1 MDGMPLILLVLS
13 ALAVTAVSRRMR
25 LPAPLT
31 LVVAGLAISA
41 IPGVPDYQLD
51 PNLVLYGILPPLLY
65 SAALD
70 SSAIQIRT
78 NVRSIALLAVGLVLF
93 STACIGLV
101 AWWLVPGLPLGA
113 ALALAA
119 VVAPPDAVAAV
130 SIGRHLGLPRRVM
143 TVLSGESLFNDAT
156 ALTALRVA
164 VGAGVGTSFSL
175 TAALG
180 GFLLTAAGGVVL
192 GAVLG
197 RVVHQVRLRLRD
209 PRLESALGLVVPF
222 AAYALA
228 EEIHV
233 SGVLAVVMTGLY
245 LGHHAPQA
253 GYATRL
259 QDQAVWQ
266 AADTVLEAFVFALIG
281 LQLPAVVRGVSG
293 DIRPLLVAA
302 AAVTV
307 TAVLARAVWVFPAV
321 YLPRVLFAGLGA
333 RDPAPPWQIPAV
345 ISWAGMRGVV
355 TLAAA
360 SAIPRVTHSGAPF
373 PGRPE
378 IIFLAFCVT
387 VATLLL
393 HGLTLPWVIRRLGGE
408 GRLGVEGRE
417 SHQDAVAEAD
427 AVHAATQAALERL
440 ESASNGI
447 PSSVTT
453 RLRKA
458 AEHRSNS
465 VWERLGRP
473 ETEVGEAPSVIYRR
487 LRLEMLAAERD
498 TLVGLRDAGRINDE
512 VLARTL
518 HELDLEEAI
527 LSR

>member
-13 ALAVTAVSRRMR
+13 ALAVTAVSRRLR

-41 IPGVPDYQLD
+41 IPGVPNYQLD
-51 PNLVLYGILPPLLY
+51 PNLILYGILPPLLY

-70 SSAIQIRT
+70 SSAIQIRA
-78 NVRSIALLAVGLVLF
+78 NIRPIALLAVGLVLF
-93 STACIGLV
+93 STGCVGLV

-130 SIGRHLGLPRRVM
+130 SIGRRLGLPRRVM
-143 TVLSGESLFNDAT
+143 TVLIGESLFNDAT

-164 VGAGVGTSFSL
+164 VAATVGTGFSL
-175 TAALG
+175 WSGLG
-180 GFLLTAAGGVVL
+180 AFLLIAAGGVVL

-209 PRLESALGLVVPF
+209 ARLESALGLVIPF

-228 EEIHV
+228 AELRV
-233 SGVLAVVMTGLY
+233 SGVLAVVMAALY

-293 DIRPLLVAA
+293 DIRPLLIAA
-302 AAVTV
+302 AAVIG
-307 TAVLARAVWVFPAV
+307 TAVLARVVWVFPAT
-321 YLPRVLFAGLGA
+321 YLPRVLFSGVGA
-333 RDPAPPWQIPAV
+333 RDPAPRWQVPAV
-345 ISWAGMRGVV
+345 LSWAGMRGVV

-360 SAIPRVTHSGAPF
+360 SAIPRVTNSGAPF

-393 HGLTLPWVIRRLGGE
+393 HGLTLPWVIRRLG
-408 GRLGVEGRE
+408 VEGRE
-417 SHQDAVAEAD
+417 SFDDALAEAD
-427 AVHAATQAALERL
+427 AMHAVTQAALERL
-440 ESASNGI
+440 ESASAGA
-447 PSSVTT
+447 PDSVTT

-473 ETEVGEAPSVIYRR
+473 ETELGEAPSVVYRR
-487 LRLEMLAAERD
+487 LRLEMVAAERE
-498 TLVGLRDAGRINDE
+498 TLVSLRDAGRINDDI
-512 VLARTL
+512 LTRTL
-518 HELDLEEAI
+518 HDLDLEEAI
-527 LSR
+527 LNR

>member
-1 MDGMPLILLVLS
+1 MDGMSLILLVLG
-13 ALAVTAVSRRMR
+13 ALAVTAVSRRLH

-41 IPGVPDYQLD
+41 IPGVPNYELD

-70 SSAIQIRT
+70 SSAIQIRA
-78 NVRSIALLAVGLVLF
+78 NIRPIVLLAVGLVLF
-93 STACIGLV
+93 STGCVGLV

-113 ALALAA
+113 ALALGA
-119 VVAPPDAVAAV
+119 VVAPPDAVAAA
-130 SIGRHLGLPRRVM
+130 SIGRRLGLPRRVM
-143 TVLSGESLFNDAT
+143 TVLTGESLFNDAT

-164 VGAGVGTSFSL
+164 VAATAGTGFSL
-175 TAALG
+175 WSGLG
-180 GFLLTAAGGVVL
+180 GFLLIAAGGVVL

-197 RVVHQVRLRLRD
+197 RVVHQVRLRLHD
-209 PRLESALGLVVPF
+209 PRLESALGLVIPF

-228 EEIHV
+228 EELHV
-233 SGVLAVVMTGLY
+233 SGVLAVVMAALY

-293 DIRPLLVAA
+293 DLRPLLIAA
-302 AAVTV
+302 AAVIATV
-307 TAVLARAVWVFPAV
+307 VLARVVWMFPAT
-321 YLPRVLFAGLGA
+321 YLPRMLFSRVSA
-333 RDPAPPWQIPAV
+333 RDPAPPWQVAAV
-345 ISWAGMRGVV
+345 LSWAGMRGVV

-360 SAIPRVTHSGAPF
+360 AAIPRVTSTGAPF
-373 PGRPE
+373 PGRSE

-393 HGLTLPWVIRRLGGE
+393 HGLTLPWVIRRLG
-408 GRLGVEGRE
+408 VEGRE
-417 SHQDAVAEAD
+417 SFHDALAEAD
-427 AVHAATQAALERL
+427 AMHAVTQAALERL
-440 ESASNGI
+440 ESASDGA
-447 PSSVTT
+447 PESVTT
-453 RLRKA
+453 RLRKT

-473 ETEVGEAPSVIYRR
+473 ETELGEAPSVIYRR
-487 LRLEMLAAERD
+487 LRLEMLAAERE
-498 TLVGLRDAGRINDE
+498 TLVSLRDTGRINDDI
-512 VLARTL
+512 LSRTL
-518 HELDLEEAI
+518 HDLDLEEAM
-527 LSR
+527 LNR

>member
-1 MDGMPLILLVLS
+1 MDGLPLILLVLG
-13 ALAVTAVSRRMR
+13 ALAVTAVSRRWS
-25 LPAPLT
+25 LPAPLV

-70 SSAIQIRT
+70 SSTIQIRA
-78 NVRSIALLAVGLVLF
+78 NIRSIALLAVGLVLF
-93 STACIGLV
+93 TIACVGLV
-101 AWWLVPGLPLGA
+101 AWWLVPGLPLPA

-130 SIGRHLGLPRRVM
+130 VVGRRLGLPRRVM
-143 TVLSGESLFNDAT
+143 TVLAGESLFNDAT
-156 ALTALRVA
+156 ALTVLRVA
-164 VGAGVGTSFSL
+164 VAATAGAAFTLRSGLVEFLLVGVG
-175 TAALG
+175 
-180 GFLLTAAGGVVL
+180 GVAL

-197 RVVHQVRLRLRD
+197 RVVHQVRLRLGD

-228 EEIHV
+228 EQIHV
-233 SGVLAVVMTGLY
+233 SGVLAVVVTGLY

-281 LQLPAVVRGVSG
+281 LQLPAVVRGVG
-293 DIRPLLVAA
+293 DVGPLLVAA
-302 AAVTV
+302 AAVLATV
-307 TAVLARAVWVFPAV
+307 VLARVVWVFPAI
-321 YLPRVLFAGLGA
+321 YLPRVLLRRVSA
-333 RDPAPPWQIPAV
+333 RDPAPPWQVPAV

-360 SAIPRVTHSGAPF
+360 FSIPLVTNSGAPF

-378 IIFLAFCVT
+378 IIFVAFCVT
-387 VATLLL
+387 VVTLLL
-393 HGLTLPWVIRRLGGE
+393 HGLTLPWVIRRLG
-408 GRLGVEGRE
+408 VEGRE
-417 SHQDAVAEAD
+417 SSDDALAEAD
-427 AVHAATQAALERL
+427 AIYAATQAALARL
-440 ESASNGI
+440 ESASDGA
-447 PSSVTT
+447 PESVTA
-453 RLRKA
+453 RLRTA
-458 AEHRSNS
+458 AEHRSHG

-473 ETEVGEAPSVIYRR
+473 ETELGEAPSVIYRR
-487 LRLEMLAAERD
+487 LRLEMLAAERE
-498 TLVGLRDAGRINDE
+498 TLVGLRNAGRINDE
-512 VLARTL
+512 VLSRTL
-518 HELDLEEAI
+518 HELDLEEAM

>member
-1 MDGMPLILLVLS
+1 MDGMPLILLVLG
-13 ALAVTAVSRRMR
+13 ALAVTAVSRRLH

-31 LVVAGLAISA
+31 LVVAGLAIST

-51 PNLVLYGILPPLLY
+51 PNLILYGILPPLLY

-70 SSAIQIRT
+70 SSAIQIRA
-78 NVRSIALLAVGLVLF
+78 NIRPIALLAVGLVLF
-93 STACIGLV
+93 STACVGLV

-130 SIGRHLGLPRRVM
+130 SIGRRLGLPRRVM
-143 TVLSGESLFNDAT
+143 TVLTGESLFNDAT

-164 VGAGVGTSFSL
+164 VAATAGTGFSL
-175 TAALG
+175 WSGLG
-180 GFLLTAAGGVVL
+180 AFLLIAVGGVVL

-209 PRLESALGLVVPF
+209 ARLESALGLVIPF

-228 EEIHV
+228 EELRV
-233 SGVLAVVMTGLY
+233 SGVLAVVVAALY
-245 LGHHAPQA
+245 LGHHAAQA

-293 DIRPLLVAA
+293 DIRPLLIAA
-302 AAVTV
+302 AAVIATV
-307 TAVLARAVWVFPAV
+307 VLARVVWVFPAT
-321 YLPRVLFAGLGA
+321 YLPRMLFSRVSA
-333 RDPAPPWQIPAV
+333 RDPAPPWQVAAV
-345 ISWAGMRGVV
+345 LSWAGMRGVV

-360 SAIPRVTHSGAPF
+360 SAIPRVTDAGAPF
-373 PGRPE
+373 PGRAE

-393 HGLTLPWVIRRLGGE
+393 HGLTLPWVIRRLG
-408 GRLGVEGRE
+408 VEGRE
-417 SHQDAVAEAD
+417 SFHDALAEAD
-427 AVHAATQAALERL
+427 AMHAVTQAALERL
-440 ESASNGI
+440 DSASDGA
-447 PSSVTT
+447 PESVTT

-473 ETEVGEAPSVIYRR
+473 ETELGEAPSVIYRR
-487 LRLEMLAAERD
+487 LRLEMLAAERE
-498 TLVGLRDAGRINDE
+498 TLVSLRDTGRINDDI
-512 VLARTL
+512 LTRTL
-518 HELDLEEAI
+518 HELDLEEAM
-527 LSR
+527 LNR

>member
-1 MDGMPLILLVLS
+1 MDGMPLILLMLS
-13 ALAVTAVSRRMR
+13 ALAVTAVSRRVR

-31 LVVAGLAISA
+31 LVVTGLAISA

-51 PNLVLYGILPPLLY
+51 PDLVLYGILPPLLY

-70 SSAIQIRT
+70 SSTIQIRA
-78 NVRSIALLAVGLVLF
+78 NIRSIGLLAVGLVLF
-93 STACIGLV
+93 STACVGLV
-101 AWWLVPGLPLGA
+101 VWWLVPGLPPGA

-130 SIGRHLGLPRRVM
+130 TIGRRLRLPSRVM
-143 TVLSGESLFNDAT
+143 TVLAGESLFNDAT

-164 VGAGVGTSFSL
+164 VAATVGTGFSL
-175 TAALG
+175 WSGLG
-180 GFLLTAAGGVVL
+180 GFLLTAAGGVAL

-209 PRLESALGLVVPF
+209 PKLESALGLVVPF
-222 AAYALA
+222 AAYAVA
-228 EEIHV
+228 EQVHV
-233 SGVLAVVMTGLY
+233 SGVLAVVVTGLY

-281 LQLPAVVRGVSG
+281 LQLPAVVGGVG
-293 DIRPLLVAA
+293 AVGPLLIAA
-302 AAVTV
+302 VAVTV
-307 TAVLARAVWVFPAV
+307 VAVLARVAWVFPAI
-321 YLPRVLFAGLGA
+321 YLPRALLRRVRA
-333 RDPAPPWQIPAV
+333 RDPAPPWQVPAV
-345 ISWAGMRGVV
+345 LSWAGMRGVV

-360 SAIPRVTHSGAPF
+360 STIPQSTNSGAPF
-373 PGRPE
+373 PGRAE

-393 HGLTLPWVIRRLGGE
+393 HGLTLPWVIRRLG
-408 GRLGVEGRE
+408 VQGRE
-417 SHQDAVAEAD
+417 SYDDTLAEAD
-427 AVHAATQAALERL
+427 AIHASTQAALDRL
-440 ESASNGI
+440 ESVSDGA
-447 PSSVTT
+447 PDSVTT

-458 AEHRSNS
+458 AEQRSHS

-473 ETEVGEAPSVIYRR
+473 QTELGEAPSVIYRR

-498 TLVGLRDAGRINDE
+498 TLVSLRDAGRINDQ
-512 VLARTL
+512 VLSRTL
-518 HELDLEEAI
+518 HELDLEEAM

>member
-1 MDGMPLILLVLS
+1 MDGIPLILLVLS
-13 ALAVTAVSRRMR
+13 ALAVTAVSRRLR

-51 PNLVLYGILPPLLY
+51 PNLILYAILPPLLY

-70 SSAIQIRT
+70 SSATQIRA
-78 NVRSIALLAVGLVLF
+78 NIRPIALLAVGLVLF
-93 STACIGLV
+93 STGCVGLV
-101 AWWLVPGLPLGA
+101 GWRLVPGLPLGA

-130 SIGRHLGLPRRVM
+130 SIGRRLGLPRRVM
-143 TVLSGESLFNDAT
+143 TVLTGESLFNDAT

-164 VGAGVGTSFSL
+164 VAATAGTGFSL
-175 TAALG
+175 WSGLG
-180 GFLLTAAGGVVL
+180 TFLLIAAGGVVL

-197 RVVHQVRLRLRD
+197 RLVHQARLRLHD
-209 PRLESALGLVVPF
+209 ARLESALGLVVPF

-228 EEIHV
+228 EELHV
-233 SGVLAVVMTGLY
+233 SGVLAVVMTALY

-259 QDQAVWQ
+259 LDQAVWQ
-266 AADTVLEAFVFALIG
+266 SADTVLEAFVFALIG

-302 AAVTV
+302 LALILTM
-307 TAVLARAVWVFPAV
+307 VLARVVWVFPAT
-321 YLPRVLFAGLGA
+321 YLPRALFRGVGA
-333 RDPAPPWQIPAV
+333 RDPAPRWQVPAV
-345 ISWAGMRGVV
+345 LSWAGMRGVV

-360 SAIPRVTHSGAPF
+360 SAIPRVTDSGAPF
-373 PGRPE
+373 PGRSE

-393 HGLTLPWVIRRLGGE
+393 HGLTLPWVIRRLG
-408 GRLGVEGRE
+408 VEGRE
-417 SHQDAVAEAD
+417 SFHDTLAEAD
-427 AVHAATQAALERL
+427 AMHAVTQAALERL
-440 ESASNGI
+440 DSVSAGA
-447 PSSVTT
+447 PESVTT
-453 RLRKA
+453 RLRKT
-458 AEHRSNS
+458 AELRSNS

-473 ETEVGEAPSVIYRR
+473 ETELGEAPSVIYRR
-487 LRLEMLAAERD
+487 LRLEMLTVERQ
-498 TLVGLRDAGRINDE
+498 TLVSLRDAGRINDDI
-512 VLARTL
+512 LTRTL
-518 HELDLEEAI
+518 HDLDLEEAM
-527 LSR
+527 LNR

>member
-1 MDGMPLILLVLS
+1 MDGMPLILLVLG
-13 ALAVTAVSRRMR
+13 ALAVTAVSRRLR
-25 LPAPLT
+25 LSAPLT

-41 IPGVPDYQLD
+41 IPGIPDYQLD

-70 SSAIQIRT
+70 SSTIQIKA
-78 NVRSIALLAVGLVLF
+78 NIRSIALLAVGLVLF

-101 AWWLVPGLPLGA
+101 AWGLVPGLPWGA

-130 SIGRHLGLPRRVM
+130 AIGRRLGLPRRVM
-143 TVLSGESLFNDAT
+143 TVLAGESLFNDAT

-164 VGAGVGTSFSL
+164 VAAAVGTGFSLGAG
-175 TAALG
+175 LG

-228 EEIHV
+228 EEVHV

-259 QDQAVWQ
+259 LDQAVWQ
-266 AADTVLEAFVFALIG
+266 AANTVLEAFVFALIG

-293 DIRPLLVAA
+293 EHRPLLLAA
-302 AAVTV
+302 AAVIG
-307 TAVLARAVWVFPAV
+307 TAVLARAVWVFPAI
-321 YLPRVLFAGLGA
+321 YLPRVLFAELKA
-333 RDPAPPWQIPAV
+333 RDPAPPWQVPAV

-360 SAIPRVTHSGAPF
+360 STIPRVTHSGAPF
-373 PGRPE
+373 PGRSE

-393 HGLTLPWVIRRLGGE
+393 HGLTLPWVIH
-408 GRLGVEGRE
+408 RLGVSALLGGSE
-417 SHQDAVAEAD
+417 SHLDALAEAE

-440 ESASNGI
+440 ESASNGA
-447 PSSVTT
+447 PDSVTA

-458 AEHRSNS
+458 AEHRSHS

-473 ETEVGEAPSVIYRR
+473 ETELGEAPSVIYRR
-487 LRLEMLAAERD
+487 LRLEMLTAERE
-498 TLVGLRDAGRINDE
+498 TLVSLRDAGRINDD
-512 VLARTL
+512 VLSRTL
-518 HELDLEEAI
+518 HDLDLEEAM
-527 LSR
+527 LTR

>member
-51 PNLVLYGILPPLLY
+51 PDLVLFGILPPLLY

-70 SSAIQIRT
+70 SSAIQIRA
-78 NVRSIALLAVGLVLF
+78 NIRPIALLAVGLVLF
-93 STACIGLV
+93 STACVGLV
-101 AWWLVPGLPLGA
+101 AWWLAPGLPLGA

-119 VVAPPDAVAAV
+119 VVAPTDAVAAV
-130 SIGRHLGLPRRVM
+130 SIGRRLGLPRRMM
-143 TVLSGESLFNDAT
+143 TVLTGESLFNDAT

-164 VGAGVGTSFSL
+164 VAATVGTGFSL
-175 TAALG
+175 WSGLG
-180 GFLLTAAGGVVL
+180 GFLLIAAGGVVL
-192 GAVLG
+192 GALLG
-197 RVVHQVRLRLRD
+197 RVVHQVRLRLHD
-209 PRLESALGLVVPF
+209 TRLESALGLVIPF

-228 EEIHV
+228 EELHV
-233 SGVLAVVMTGLY
+233 SGVLAVVVAALY

-281 LQLPAVVRGVSG
+281 LQLPAVARGVSG
-293 DIRPLLVAA
+293 DLRPLLVAA
-302 AAVTV
+302 AAVIV
-307 TAVLARAVWVFPAV
+307 TAVLARVVWVFPAT
-321 YLPRVLFAGLGA
+321 YLPRMLFSRVSA
-333 RDPAPPWQIPAV
+333 RDPAPPWQVAAV
-345 ISWAGMRGVV
+345 LSWAGMRGVV

-360 SAIPRVTHSGAPF
+360 SAIPRVTNSGAPF
-373 PGRPE
+373 PGRSE

-393 HGLTLPWVIRRLGGE
+393 HGVTLPWVIRS
-408 GRLGVEGRE
+408 LGVEGRE
-417 SHQDAVAEAD
+417 SLHDALAEAD
-427 AVHAATQAALERL
+427 AMHAVTQAALERL
-440 ESASNGI
+440 ENASDGA
-447 PSSVTT
+447 PESVTN

-473 ETEVGEAPSVIYRR
+473 ETELGEAPSVIYRR
-487 LRLEMLAAERD
+487 LRLEMLAAERE
-498 TLVGLRDAGRINDE
+498 TLVSLRDTGRINDDI
-512 VLARTL
+512 LTRTL
-518 HELDLEEAI
+518 HDLDLEEAI